1 MTGGGALRKLGFQ
14 IGDVLAIALVIT
26 LATAFFLCFLPGRRN
41 EPGGVEIYQDGK
53 LIRTLPLAED
63 VEFSVDGKYHNTVSI
78 QNGKVAIID
87 SDCPGEDCVACGWAS
102 GSGRSIVCLPNG
114 VEIRVVAVS
123 GDVDFVVG

>member
-1 MTGGGALRKLGFQ
+1 MEKFPFQ
-14 IGDVLAIALVIT
+14 LGDVLAVALVVL
-26 LATAFFLCFLPGRRN
+26 LAAGIFVCFLPGRSSDAAA
-41 EPGGVEIYQDGK
+41 VEIYQDGR
-53 LIRTLPLAED
+53 LIRTLSLAED

-114 VEIRVVAVS
+114 VEIRVVAD
-123 GDVDFVVG
+123 GGNVDFVVG

>member
-1 MTGGGALRKLGFQ
+1 MKKFPFQ
-14 IGDVLAIALVIT
+14 LGDVLAVALVVL
-26 LATAFFLCFLPGRRN
+26 LAAGIFVCFLPGRSSDAAA
-41 EPGGVEIYQDGK
+41 VEIYQDGR
-53 LIRTLPLAED
+53 LIRTLSLAED

>member
-1 MTGGGALRKLGFQ
+1 MTGGGTLGKLGFR

-26 LATAFFLCFLPGRRN
+26 LAAAVFLCFLPEN
-41 EPGGVEIYQDGK
+41 NNTPTAVEIYQDGK
-53 LIRTLPLAED
+53 LIRTLSLEED
-63 VEFSVDGKYHNTVSI
+63 VEFLVDGEYHNTVTI
-78 QNGKVAIID
+78 RHGKVAITD

-114 VEIRVVAVS
+114 VEIRVVSDS